1 MRKQTMHW
9 PPAVFRA
16 SRVPTSPIPRILKKE
31 MLVLS
36 CTPLGLDNVGSFSS
50 QRNEIVLSEQD
61 F

>member
-1 MRKQTMHW
+1 MHW